1 MAEGYLARS
10 ATNTDG
16 MSYEAMLY
24 CKTNIAGYFFDGF
37 ISTKIS
43 HSLEITENPVETGA
57 AIVDHAYVKPSE
69 VTMQIKMSDV
79 HKSLISGQFE
89 GGWSRSIKAY
99 DVLRKIQT
107 DRIPVSV
114 LSPVALFDNMLVK
127 SIEVDCDSNTYT
139 GLSASVTLVEIPIA
153 RVKTVAISAASQ
165 TTLETEMGKIS
176 AVNTSSSENSSIL
189 YTLTG
194 ELVSSTKTKDT
205 TQSTSDASAFSGG
218 RLTAGGGRS

>member
-37 ISTKIS
+37 ISTKVS
-43 HSLEITENPVETGA
+43 HSLEITENPVETGSA
-57 AIVDHAYVKPSE
+57 VVDHAYVKPSE

-79 HKSLISGQFE
+79 HQSLISGQFE

-99 DVLRKIQT
+99 DILRKIQT

-114 LSPVALFDNMLVK
+114 LSPVALFDNMLIK
-127 SIEVDCDSNTYT
+127 SMEVDCNSNTYR

-176 AVNTSSSENSSIL
+176 AVDTSSAENSSIL
-189 YTLTG
+189 YMITG
-194 ELVSSTKTKDT
+194 EVAPSGKTKDT
-205 TQSTSDASAFSGG
+205 TSNSSQSSAFDMGQ
-218 RLTAGGGRS
+218 LGGGRK